1 MLQVQLVLQQQ
12 EQLVLQVRL
21 VLQQQERLELEQEL
35 LRCELQRRCQQQCC
49 RNRSNRCLQQLQLRS
64 KMHSHSSS
72 ELYDVPS
79 SERANPS
86 SSLELL
92 RRKDHKQQALVRKQL
107 LELVRKQL
115 PELVRMQVLVRKLEQ
130 NHKKLLHRSSSWMQ
144 A

>member
-1 MLQVQLVLQQQ
+1 VQLVLQQQ

-21 VLQQQERLELEQEL
+21 VLQQQERLELEL

-49 RNRSNRCLQQLQLRS
+49 RNRSNRCQQRFQLH
-64 KMHSHSSS
+64 KELHSHSSS
-72 ELYDVPS
+72 ELHDVPS

-107 LELVRKQL
+107 LEQVRKQL

>member
-1 MLQVQLVLQQQ
+1 VLQVQLVLQQQ
-12 EQLVLQVRL
+12 EQLVRL

-49 RNRSNRCLQQLQLRS
+49 RNRSNRCQQRFQLH
-64 KMHSHSSS
+64 KELHSHSSN
-72 ELYDVPS
+72 ELHDVPS

>member
-1 MLQVQLVLQQQ
+1 VLQVQLVLQQQ
-12 EQLVLQVRL
+12 EQLVLQ

-107 LELVRKQL
+107 LELVRKQVL
-115 PELVRMQVLVRKLEQ
+115 ELVRMQVLVRKLEQ

>member
-1 MLQVQLVLQQQ
+1 VLQVQLVLQQQ
-12 EQLVLQVRL
+12 EQLVLQ

>member
-1 MLQVQLVLQQQ
+1 VLQVQLVLQQQ
-12 EQLVLQVRL
+12 EQLVRL

-49 RNRSNRCLQQLQLRS
+49 RNRSNRCQQRFQLH
-64 KMHSHSSS
+64 KELHSHSSS
-72 ELYDVPS
+72 ELHDVPS

>member
-1 MLQVQLVLQQQ
+1 
-12 EQLVLQVRL
+12 
-21 VLQQQERLELEQEL
+21 
-35 LRCELQRRCQQQCC
+35 
-49 RNRSNRCLQQLQLRS
+49 
-64 KMHSHSSS
+64 MHSHSSS

>member
-12 EQLVLQVRL
+12 EQLVLQ